1 MAGQAGRGERA
12 GGAAGDA
19 DASGALATLRDWA
32 ALNDFA
38 ALDLW
43 RRALMRNLADDGADL
58 TQRQLALLLTVYLTP
73 PPHTVRGLA
82 AQLDISKPAVTRALD
97 RLAALGFAKRKPEP
111 DDRRGVE
118 VQRTVKGAVYL
129 RAFGAGIAACAREV
143 AENPLGV
150 AALAAIGGTKAKA

>member
-12 GGAAGDA
+12 DSVAQPKSRGLEGLG
-19 DASGALATLRDWA
+19 
-32 ALNDFA
+32 DFA

-43 RRALMRNLADDGADL
+43 RRSLVRAMAGDAADL

-97 RLAALGFAKRKPEP
+97 RLQTLGFARRKPEP
-111 DDRRGVE
+111 SDRRGIE

-129 RAFGAGIAACAREV
+129 RAFGADIAACAREV

-150 AALAAIGGTKAKA
+150 AALGATGKPKP

>member
-12 GGAAGDA
+12 ESTNAPK
-19 DASGALATLRDWA
+19 SRHLEALS
-32 ALNDFA
+32 DFA

-43 RRALMRNLADDGADL
+43 RRSLARAMAGDTADL

-97 RLAALGFAKRKPEP
+97 RLQALGFAKRKPEP
-111 DDRRGVE
+111 SDRRGIE

-129 RAFGAGIAACAREV
+129 CAFGADIAACAREV

-150 AALAAIGGTKAKA
+150 AALAATGQVTPRP